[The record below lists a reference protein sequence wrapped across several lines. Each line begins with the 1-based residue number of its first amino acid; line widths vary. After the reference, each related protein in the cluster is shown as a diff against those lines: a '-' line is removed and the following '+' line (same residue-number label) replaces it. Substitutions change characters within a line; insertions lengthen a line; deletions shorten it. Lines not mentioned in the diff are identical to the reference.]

1 MGLKGI
7 HERTGSTEMWC
18 IFRFDAPDVKRT
30 CCRCNCQESEP
41 TDHHKTQEFGCQ
53 VDIENMDDSF
63 TLADTSFCSMKSTGN
78 VKYIYR
84 TTIVISLMYFTT
96 LIFEPYSLSVYL
108 LKKIC

>member
-18 IFRFDAPDVKRT
+18 IFRYDTPDVKRT
-30 CCRCNCQESEP
+30 CCKCNCQEGEP
-41 TDHHKTQEFGCQ
+41 TDHRKTLEFGCQ

-78 VKYIYR
+78 VKDISR
-84 TTIVISLMYFTT
+84 TTIVISPMHNYVFYYPYF
-96 LIFEPYSLSVYL
+96 
-108 LKKIC
+108 